1 MVKVKGAIKSNYFN
15 EFANVKA
22 LSEKPGKDPEQDAL
36 NSLAMQNGWIVLKK
50 YIERIMTELDDM
62 TRTQMTQGVS
72 FEEIGRSTIIK
83 EITKDVLRRIINH
96 VEDSK
101 GGIETGGETVI

>member
-1 MVKVKGAIKSNYFN
+1 LVKVKSAIKSNYFN

-22 LSEKPGKDPEQDAL
+22 LQESPGKDPDQQAL
-36 NSLAMQNGWIVLKK
+36 NNLSMQTGWKVLKE
-50 YIERIMTELDDM
+50 YIERISQELDDM

-83 EITKDVLRRIINH
+83 EITKDVLRKIINK
-96 VEDSK
+96 VEDSR
-101 GGIETGGETVI
+101 GGIETGGTA